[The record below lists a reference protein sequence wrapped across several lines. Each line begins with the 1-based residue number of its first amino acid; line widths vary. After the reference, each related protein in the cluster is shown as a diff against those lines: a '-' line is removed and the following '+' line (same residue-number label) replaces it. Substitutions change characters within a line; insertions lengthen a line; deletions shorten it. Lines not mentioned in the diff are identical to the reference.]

1 MTTQT
6 NNKIRT
12 RGFTLVETL
21 VSLAIFASAIVGM
34 IVITS
39 QGINDTNYSKNKLV
53 ATALSQEGIEMV
65 RNIRDSALLGDTSG
79 TGQGWDDFLGLIADC
94 TGGNMCSI
102 DPLYPDTTG
111 LSITQCG
118 SDSDCVLYRDAQN
131 PPSYFQSED
140 STAGDSS
147 YIRTIQINELEDPAT
162 NEITS
167 VEIVS
172 TVKWTQGSGGQKEVV
187 SKEYLTNWF
196 VNSVT
201 P

>member
-1 MTTQT
+1 MTTQK

-39 QGINDTNYSKNKLV
+39 QGINDTNYAKNKLV

-65 RNIRDSALLGDTSG
+65 RNIRDSELLGDTVG
-79 TGQGWDDFLGLIADC
+79 AGQGWLNFLGLTQAC
-94 TGGNMCSI
+94 GNTNGCSI
-102 DPLYPDTTG
+102 DPIDLA
-111 LSITQCG
+111 IAQC
-118 SDSDCVLYRDAQN
+118 DSDNECVLYRDAQN
-131 PPSYFQSED
+131 GPAYFRGD
-140 STAGDSS
+140 STTGDESS
-147 YIRTIQINELEDPAT
+147 YIRTIQINQIPDT
-162 NEITS
+162 DSGEITT
-167 VEIVS
+167 VEIIS

>member
-1 MTTQT
+1 MTTQK

-21 VSLAIFASAIVGM
+21 VSLSIFASAIVGM

-39 QGINDTNYSKNKLV
+39 QGINDTNYAKNKLV
-53 ATALSQEGIEMV
+53 AIALSQEGIEIV
-65 RNIRDSALLGDTSG
+65 RNIRDSSLLGDTSG
-79 TGQGWDDFLGLIADC
+79 TGQGWDDFLGLISDC
-94 TGGNMCSI
+94 TGGSMCSI
-102 DPLYPDTTG
+102 DPLYSDTSG

-118 SDSDCVLYRDAQN
+118 SDSDCVLYRDSQN
-131 PPSYFQSED
+131 GPSYFSPD
-140 STAGDSS
+140 STAGGESS
-147 YIRTIQINELEDPAT
+147 YIRTIQINEIEDPVS

-167 VEIVS
+167 VEIIS

>member
-21 VSLAIFASAIVGM
+21 VSLAIFASAVVGM

-79 TGQGWDDFLGLIADC
+79 TGQGWDDFLALTSMC
-94 TGGNMCSI
+94 ENSTGCSI
-102 DPLYPDTTG
+102 DPIDLT
-111 LSITQCG
+111 ITQC
-118 SDSDCVLYRDAQN
+118 DADNECVLYRDAQN
-131 PPSYFQSED
+131 PPSYFRAD
-140 STAGDSS
+140 STSGDESS
-147 YIRTIQINELEDPAT
+147 YIRTIEINELEDPDT
-162 NEITS
+162 NEKT
-167 VEIVS
+167 VEIIS

-187 SKEYLTNWF
+187 SKEYLTSWF